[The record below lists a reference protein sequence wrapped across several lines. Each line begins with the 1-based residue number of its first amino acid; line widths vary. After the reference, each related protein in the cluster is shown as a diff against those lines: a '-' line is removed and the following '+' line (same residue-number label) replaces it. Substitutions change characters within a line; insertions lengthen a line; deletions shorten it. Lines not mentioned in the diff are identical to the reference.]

1 MDAPPLDAHTRRR
14 QSGVQLLASANIVAS
29 SCLIRGSQVLSAACD
44 NSSGISHGN
53 TGVVVV
59 KLTMMVMM
67 MVIIVTVIRLVL
79 QDLSI
84 PFFARHIHAQ
94 ETIPAPTSP
103 SRGTL

>member
-29 SCLIRGSQVLSAACD
+29 SCLIRGSPVLSVACD
-44 NSSGISHGN
+44 NSSGSSHGN

-79 QDLSI
+79 QEALSI

-103 SRGTL
+103 